1 MLLLILWG
9 YLLIRP
15 PPLWMERKKEREM
28 ELTRLEVQKD
38 KHHLLDFVQVAFIIT
53 NVHSKILYV
62 NRHTERL
69 FGYERR
75 ELEGQRI
82 RMFFLEEDLIY
93 FLPNIVYLTTYKN
106 GFDGEAL
113 LRQKDG
119 SKIFVH
125 LSTASFKEGG
135 EVFLTFS
142 FHEIQRLKKME
153 RERLEMEHWA
163 SLGMMV
169 EEIAHQVRNP
179 IVSIGGYSKRLLKTL
194 APSHKYRAYLEPIIR
209 EAQRLETIVRRVE
222 EYVMIPTPAFH
233 KERIVE
239 VVEAAIQGFSQE
251 AMEEKISFTLG
262 TKAFEG
268 DGLIFLNRDLVTR
281 ALTHVL
287 QNSVDAILQKP
298 TGKKQGSVKV
308 ALFGDGERIRLSISD
323 NGEGIPKKNLDHIF
337 DPFFSTRPD
346 RVGLGLTFVKR
357 VLEEH
362 GGSIQVESRLRRGT
376 TLTLILPKDRRR
388 KVRQELIS
396 PEAKV
401 FSSLS

>member
-1 MLLLILWG
+1 
-9 YLLIRP
+9 
-15 PPLWMERKKEREM
+15 MERKKEREM
-28 ELTRLEVQKD
+28 ELTRLEIQKD

-53 NVHSKILYV
+53 NVHSKILYI

-69 FGYERR
+69 FGYERG

-125 LSTASFKEGG
+125 LSTASFKEEG

-163 SLGMMV
+163 SLGMMI
-169 EEIAHQVRNP
+169 EEIAHQIRNP

-194 APSHKYRAYLEPIIR
+194 PPSRKYRSYLEPIIR
-209 EAQRLETIVRRVE
+209 EAQRLETIVHRVE
-222 EYVMIPTPAFH
+222 EYVMIPKPAFH
-233 KERIVE
+233 KEKIVE
-239 VVEAAIQGFSQE
+239 VVEAAMQSFSQE
-251 AMEEKISFTLG
+251 ATEERISFILG
-262 TKAFEG
+262 TKTLEG

-281 ALTHVL
+281 ALVHVL
-287 QNSVDAILQKP
+287 QNSVDAILKKP
-298 TGKKQGSVKV
+298 MVKKQGSVNV
-308 ALFGDGERIRLSISD
+308 TLVGDGERIKLSISD
-323 NGEGIPKKNLDHIF
+323 NGEGIPKKNLNHIF
-337 DPFFSTRPD
+337 DPFFSTRPE

-362 GGSIQVESRLRRGT
+362 AGSIQIESRLRRGT

>member
-1 MLLLILWG
+1 
-9 YLLIRP
+9 
-15 PPLWMERKKEREM
+15 M
-28 ELTRLEVQKD
+28 ELTRLEIQKD

-69 FGYERR
+69 FGYEKG

-119 SKIFVH
+119 SKLFVH

-135 EVFLTFS
+135 EIFLTFS

-179 IVSIGGYSKRLLKTL
+179 IVSIGGYSKRLLKIL
-194 APSHKYRAYLEPIIR
+194 PPSRKYKAYLEPILR
-209 EAQRLETIVRRVE
+209 EVKRLETVVRRVE

-233 KERIVE
+233 KEKIVE

-251 AMEEKISFTLG
+251 AREEGISFTLG

-268 DGLIFLNRDLVTR
+268 DGLIFLNRDLVSR
-281 ALTHVL
+281 ALIHVL

-298 TGKKQGSVKV
+298 IGKKPGSVNV
-308 ALFGDGERIRLSISD
+308 ALIGDGERIKLSISD
-323 NGEGIPKKNLDHIF
+323 NGEGIPRKNLDHIF

>member
-1 MLLLILWG
+1 MK
-9 YLLIRP
+9 
-15 PPLWMERKKEREM
+15 RKKEREM
-28 ELTRLEVQKD
+28 ELTRLEIQKD
-38 KHHLLDFVQVAFIIT
+38 KHPLLDFVQVAFIIT

-69 FGYERR
+69 FGYERG

-119 SKIFVH
+119 SKLFVH
-125 LSTASFKEGG
+125 LSTASFKEEG

-163 SLGMMV
+163 SLGMMI
-169 EEIAHQVRNP
+169 EEIAHQIRNP

-194 APSHKYRAYLEPIIR
+194 PPSRKYRSYLEPIIR
-209 EAQRLETIVRRVE
+209 EAQRLETIVHRVE
-222 EYVMIPTPAFH
+222 EYVMIPKPAFH
-233 KERIVE
+233 KEKIVE
-239 VVEAAIQGFSQE
+239 VVEAAMQSFSQE
-251 AMEEKISFTLG
+251 ATEERISFILG
-262 TKAFEG
+262 TKTLEG

-281 ALTHVL
+281 ALVHVL
-287 QNSVDAILQKP
+287 QNSVDAILKKP
-298 TGKKQGSVKV
+298 MVKKQGSVNV
-308 ALFGDGERIRLSISD
+308 TLVGDGERIKLSISD
-323 NGEGIPKKNLDHIF
+323 NGEGIPKKNLNHIF
-337 DPFFSTRPD
+337 DPFFSTRPE

-362 GGSIQVESRLRRGT
+362 AGSIQIESRLRRGT